1 MVGWIALGLPPC
13 KRCLKSTAMANFSL
27 STGSDAPSVLAD
39 YDPNGVGSKSANLF
53 GLPSNDENSRIIIL
67 PVPWEV
73 TVSYGAGTAKGPAAI
88 LDASTQLDLYDPEG
102 VKIWEVGVFMPPISD
117 VWQQRNNRL
126 RQQAADYIAALEES
140 ENPLEEAKRWT
151 TVIDNINQAS
161 VELNAWLKAEALKYL
176 SAGQFVGVIG
186 GDHSSPLGL
195 MQALAQHHPEY
206 SILHIDAHADLRVA
220 YEGFTFSHASIMDN
234 ALKIPQISRIVQ
246 VGIRDLCPA
255 EAERIEQSNHR
266 IIAFHDWELKS
277 RQFTGQPWH
286 QTCEEIL
293 AALSSKVYISFDID
307 GLDPSFCPHTGT
319 PVPGGLRFE
328 EAAYLLTQVARSD
341 KQIIGFDLCE
351 VAPGE
356 DDWDGNVGARILY
369 KLVSALAQS
378 QHWIG

>member
-1 MVGWIALGLPPC
+1 MVGGCPLITSLQTL
-13 KRCLKSTAMANFSL
+13 LLESTAMANFSL
-27 STGSDAPSVLAD
+27 SPVSDTPSVPAG
-39 YDPNGVGSKSANLF
+39 YDPNGVGSKLANLF
-53 GLPSNDENSRIIIL
+53 GLPSTDENSRIIIL

-117 VWQQRNNRL
+117 VWQQRNDWL
-126 RQQAADYIAALEES
+126 RQRAADYIAALEES

-151 TVIDNINQAS
+151 TVIDDINRTS
-161 VELNAWLKAEALKYL
+161 VELNAWLQAEALKYL
-176 SAGQFVGVIG
+176 SAGQLVGVIG

-255 EAERIEQSNHR
+255 EAARIEQSNR
-266 IIAFHDWELKS
+266 RVVAFYDWELKS

-293 AALSSKVYISFDID
+293 ATLSSKVYISFDID

-328 EAAYLLTQVARSD
+328 EAAYLLTQVARSG
-341 KQIIGFDLCE
+341 KQVIGFDLCE

-356 DDWDGNVGARILY
+356 DDWDGNVGARVLY
-369 KLVSALAQS
+369 KLISALAQS
-378 QHWIG
+378 QHWVN